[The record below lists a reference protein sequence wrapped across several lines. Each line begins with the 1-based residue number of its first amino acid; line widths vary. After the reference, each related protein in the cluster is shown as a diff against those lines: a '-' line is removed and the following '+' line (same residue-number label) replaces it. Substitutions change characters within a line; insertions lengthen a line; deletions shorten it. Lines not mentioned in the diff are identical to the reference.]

1 VKAYARTVPR
11 IGIVVDLLQKEGV
24 NAIGS
29 GGVKNGCE
37 LATSSVDVVRDNF
50 YGRAFAWE
58 AEGGIKG
65 VGGARSVTRGE
76 VSFGGECVGA
86 GALLL
91 VWRSSERVGGVEWTE
106 IACTTVDTGERCQ
119 RRGLPRGSANA
130 G

>member
-1 VKAYARTVPR
+1 LGGCGRDEGDSAQSYSYTSTAKAYARTVPR
-11 IGIVVDLLQKEGV
+11 IGIVVDLLQTEGI

-50 YGRAFAWE
+50 NGGAFAWE

-65 VGGARSVTRGE
+65 VGGAGSVSRGE
-76 VSFGGECVGA
+76 VRIGGECVGA

-91 VWRSSERVGGVEWTE
+91 VWRGSEG
-106 IACTTVDTGERCQ
+106 
-119 RRGLPRGSANA
+119 
-130 G
+130 